1 MLGLSS
7 IWFSYFFDRRSFILF
22 YGIGRELDLVRKG
35 RKACHDNF
43 MSIIGYMS
51 TCSSSTNYLFSFFF
65 NNYLHNMV
73 VFQIQYLSI
82 SYLRATRNNRN
93 AYFLS
98 IFSQRREKY
107 RPWAM
112 SSNIVMF
119 SNSLLLLYTILTS
132 FFMYQLFYKITLWFV
147 LAQFESFKGII
158 AVLEFIQMI

>member
-1 MLGLSS
+1 MTFLIKSETHNHSAIRWLAWFHPSDISNNKINMLGLSS

-73 VFQIQYLSI
+73 VFQIQYPSL
-82 SYLRATRNNRN
+82 SYLRATRNKRN

-98 IFSQRREKY
+98 I
-107 RPWAM
+107 
-112 SSNIVMF
+112 
-119 SNSLLLLYTILTS
+119 SLS
-132 FFMYQLFYKITLWFV
+132 KKRKV
-147 LAQFESFKGII
+147 
-158 AVLEFIQMI
+158 